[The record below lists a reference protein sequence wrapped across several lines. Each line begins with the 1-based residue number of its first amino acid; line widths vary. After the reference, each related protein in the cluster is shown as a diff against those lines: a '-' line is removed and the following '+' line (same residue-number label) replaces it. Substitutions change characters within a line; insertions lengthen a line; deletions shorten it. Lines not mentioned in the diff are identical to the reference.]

1 MSVFGPVPSRRLGKS
16 LGVNNIPVKVCSY
29 SCVYC
34 QLGRTLEMSIE
45 RKAYYEPSKIFEEAK
60 RKAGDADYITFV
72 PDGEPTLDINMGR
85 EIELL
90 KQIKKV
96 AVLTNASLLWHE
108 DVRNDLMNADLV
120 SIKIDAVSQKLWKKI
135 DRPHPRLNLEKIMEG
150 MLEFAEEFQGEIITE
165 TMLIDGI
172 DYSQEFEKMADFIK
186 KIEPSKAYIA
196 IPTRPPA
203 LPWVRAASEEMLMR
217 AYNVFSRVVET
228 EYLIGYE
235 GNEFTFHDNFEE
247 DLLSIISVHP
257 MRKDAVEKL
266 LEKHGNDWQLV
277 DKLLME
283 GKIMELEYGG
293 NKFYMRRIKSRNNLK

>member
-16 LGVNNIPVKVCSY
+16 LGVNNIPVKICSY

-45 RKAYYEPSKIFEEAK
+45 RKEYYPPSKIFEEAK
-60 RKAGDADYITFV
+60 EKADDADYITFV
-72 PDGEPTLDINMGR
+72 PDGEPTLDINIGR

-96 AVLTNASLLWHE
+96 AVLTNGSLLWRE

-120 SIKIDAVSQKLWKKI
+120 SIKIDAVSEKLWKKI
-135 DRPHPRLNLEKIMEG
+135 DRPHPELRLEKVMEG
-150 MLEFAEEFQGEIITE
+150 MLEFAREFKGEIITE

-172 DYSQEFEKMADFIK
+172 DYAEEFERMADFIK
-186 KIEPSKAYIA
+186 KIKPSKAYIA

-203 LPWVRAASEEMLMR
+203 EPWVRAASEETIVK
-217 AYNVFSRVVET
+217 AYGAFSKVART

-235 GNEFTFHDNFEE
+235 GNEFTSHGNFEE
-247 DLLSIISVHP
+247 DLLSITSVHP
-257 MRKDAVEKL
+257 MRRDAVEKL
-266 LEKHGNDWQLV
+266 LEKHGSWQLV
-277 DKLLME
+277 EKLLKE
-283 GKIMELEYGG
+283 GKIMEIEYEG
-293 NKFYMRRIKSRNNLK
+293 NKFYMRRIKSRNDLK